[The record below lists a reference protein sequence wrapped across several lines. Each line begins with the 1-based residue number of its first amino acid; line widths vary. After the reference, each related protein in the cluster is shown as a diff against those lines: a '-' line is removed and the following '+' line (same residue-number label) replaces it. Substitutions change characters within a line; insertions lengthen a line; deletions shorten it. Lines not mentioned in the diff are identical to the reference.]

1 MAKRFLR
8 LLHIVIVLIVE
19 DRLHCFG
26 SEFIHLAAFQFLSFA
41 EKTRATTFGET
52 DGGVQERIVLLYIS
66 APDVAQFF
74 LFGEL
79 NGVVRRNRTA
89 HQVFEDIR
97 QDDIVIKLLD
107 QLQQQEMVIVS
118 IDLPVDLRVHIN
130 GVFQF
135 LMQSVEE
142 TIDGIEFLPKL
153 SAQIKDM
160 IFVAR
165 LSIETLRD
173 FRLAFLVGPRCVD
186 EVLFVIGHKELLYPL
201 YKTS

>member
-1 MAKRFLR
+1 M
-8 LLHIVIVLIVE
+8 VVLITE

-26 SEFIHLAAFQFLSFA
+26 GAFIHLAAFQFLSFA
-41 EKTRATTFGET
+41 EKTRATIFGET

-107 QLQQQEMVIVS
+107 QLQQQELVIVS
-118 IDLPVDLRVHIN
+118 IELPV
-130 GVFQF
+130 
-135 LMQSVEE
+135 
-142 TIDGIEFLPKL
+142 
-153 SAQIKDM
+153 
-160 IFVAR
+160 
-165 LSIETLRD
+165 
-173 FRLAFLVGPRCVD
+173 
-186 EVLFVIGHKELLYPL
+186 
-201 YKTS
+201 